1 MSDSK
6 KPPSLWT
13 ILGILAALIGML
25 VSLLGGQSEIGYGVD
40 FGGTHFQ
47 YALCIIAMGISV
59 QLLGIGLLIIGKK

>member
-6 KPPSLWT
+6 KSISPWT
-13 ILGILAALIGML
+13 ILGILAVVIGTL
-25 VSLLGGQSEIGYGVD
+25 VSLLGGQSEIGSGIE